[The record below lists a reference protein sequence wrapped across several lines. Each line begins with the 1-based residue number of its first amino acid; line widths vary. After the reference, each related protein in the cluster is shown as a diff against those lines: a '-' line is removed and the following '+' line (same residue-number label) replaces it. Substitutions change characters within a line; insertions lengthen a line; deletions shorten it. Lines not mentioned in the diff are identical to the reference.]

1 MNKEDNT
8 PVEPR
13 DMLDLKLPQPDVSA
27 KQPWNDD
34 VLGREATGKRLT
46 NLVSRQSTP
55 FVISVHGHWG
65 TGKTFLLERWQKDL
79 EQQGYKAIYFNAW
92 EDDFYNDPLVAIL
105 GQMFGHLEGGFFES
119 LVSKIA
125 ENAIPLIR
133 QNALGILGKQIGLD
147 FTLDQSGQGAKR
159 NPLEEYAAQ
168 RASKDELKKRLTEA
182 SSKVMEE
189 TGHPLIFIVDELD
202 RCRPTF
208 AVELIERVK
217 HIFDVPNMVFVFGIN
232 RDQLCASLR
241 SIYGDIDADI
251 YIRRFFDL
259 GFTLPEV
266 DSAEFTRHLMERYKL
281 GDYFNALSI
290 RTNNRTPNAEFSV
303 LANCFPLLCSRF
315 GLSLRDIDSCVR
327 TIALACKSVEPRH
340 FIYPWL
346 LSLLVPL
353 GLKNPTLYLRFVK
366 GNCYAGEVMDY
377 VDGLFSLGETDRGLT
392 RVLSV
397 MEAEIYLVEPGNRN
411 PGLQWPGATEQLELL
426 KKGEALTHPEY
437 LSARTKRAGAP
448 RADRLL
454 EIIQGENHW
463 NFQSNAI
470 DYLTTLIDL
479 PRDTT
484 AR

>member
-1 MNKEDNT
+1 MNKEDNS
-8 PVEPR
+8 PMEPH
-13 DMLDLKLPQPDVSA
+13 DVLNLKLPQPDVSA
-27 KQPWNDD
+27 ERPWNDD

-65 TGKTFLLERWQKDL
+65 TGKTFLLERWQRDL

-168 RASKDELKKRLTEA
+168 RASKDELKERLAEVSA
-182 SSKVMEE
+182 KVAKE
-189 TGHPLIFIVDELD
+189 TGQPLIFIVDELD

-281 GDYFNALSI
+281 GNYFNALSI
-290 RTNNRTPNAEFSV
+290 RTNNRTPNAEFGV
-303 LANCFPLLCSRF
+303 LVDCFPLLCSRF

-327 TIALACKSVEPRH
+327 TIALACRSVEPRH

-346 LSLLVPL
+346 LSLLVTL
-353 GLKNPTLYLRFVK
+353 GLKNPTLYQSFVK
-366 GNCYAGEVMDY
+366 GDCYAGEVMDY
-377 VDGLFSLGETDRGLT
+377 VDELFLLRETDRELA
-392 RVLSV
+392 RVLFV
-397 MEAEIYLVEPGNRN
+397 MEAELYLVEPGNKS
-411 PGLQWPGATEQLELL
+411 PGRRWSGAMDQLELL
-426 KKGEALTHPEY
+426 IKGETLTRPEY
-437 LSARTKRAGAP
+437 LSARTREGGVP
-448 RADRLL
+448 RADRLV
-454 EIIQGENHW
+454 ETMRNENHW
-463 NFQSNAI
+463 NFPSNAI